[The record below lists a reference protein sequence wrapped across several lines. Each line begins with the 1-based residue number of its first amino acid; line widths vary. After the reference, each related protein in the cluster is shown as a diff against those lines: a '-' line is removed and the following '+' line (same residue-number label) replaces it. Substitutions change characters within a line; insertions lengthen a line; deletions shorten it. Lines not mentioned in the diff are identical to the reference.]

1 MPTFQQLRYLVA
13 VADSLSFSR
22 GAEMCGVAQST
33 LSVQLKELETKLDA
47 RLVERTR
54 AKVLLTPTGQEV
66 VKRARAIIAEVED
79 IREIARRNDPDAPQ
93 SMLKIGAEQTVG
105 AYVLSVAMPSL
116 RELFPNMRV
125 LVCEERAS
133 TLLRQ
138 LADGVHD
145 VILLPDEAKR
155 QDLECRCLL
164 VEPLQVVMPAGHP
177 LAGNDS
183 ISPAD
188 LAGQAIL
195 TMKRGHRLHDQIVQ
209 LCKDVGAIHAR
220 DYEGATLDTV
230 RQMIATGMGISL
242 LPALYVRSEV
252 VREQLVVARPMSANA
267 PVRHISLIWRRSSP
281 REHTYNALADSL
293 RHALGPWGDAKPDQ
307 K

>member
-125 LVCEERAS
+125 WVCEERAD

-164 VEPLQVVMPAGHP
+164 VEPLQVVMPTGHP

-252 VREQLVVARPMSANA
+252 VREQLVVARPMSVGA

-293 RHALGPWGDAKPDQ
+293 SQALAPWGNAKPEQ